1 GAGTSHT
8 PASSATATRAASP
21 DNLIVNSL
29 LKLNHIKFGQRETCA
44 TTHAG
49 PSWLTLKMPDSSST
63 SSQSQSQSQ
72 PHSQQHAHLPSRTLY
87 AKGPSFELENFTSR
101 DYIVKDFIESLSD
114 TAIAH
119 RRSAGTASGA
129 SQAFDPK
136 PLIRTFEHAQ
146 SRLNDLLGDLEIR
159 ENELSAA
166 VRRAEA
172 QHAQNL
178 STLGRKLNH
187 AIESFQKLDT
197 SLNGAGLSNGADS
210 NNMAVETGKRLEEL
224 DRQRRRALDAHF
236 LIECWDEVSNYGDTT
251 KLETL
256 RMSGNSEG
264 KLRAAHIAKQLLRIS
279 QRLDPKSWNDGS
291 NGNGNY
297 QNGDASPALNGGNG
311 NDNLPKKNTREIIE
325 KFSETLEKD
334 LLKQFDDFYRKANFE
349 GMKECATVLRD
360 FNGGASVIAL
370 FVNQHQFFIDRSQL
384 VTEEVGGD
392 VETWEKLA
400 DPDAEPPGVEP
411 SLQSLVDDVK
421 VVVQDESAII
431 RRAFPYYD
439 EVLSRFL
446 QRVFQQSIQQ
456 RLEMVLEKASSI
468 SSLAFLRSLQSSR
481 SYINALVDDLKT
493 HGLTE
498 APDSI
503 SSQTAI
509 LLDQQLEE
517 LFVPYFVGSSYI
529 ERERRNLE
537 DLYTSLLFRF
547 TAFHSRRK
555 KAATT
560 FMASLAKSGSEL
572 LASAKESYVHRLDSP
587 DFTPTQRQIL
597 LRIAG
602 LKNSGDG
609 ARPAEPEF
617 TDADGLLS
625 IDYVKRMLKWLAEG
639 VGRGL
644 ELSVSSETPKDVASL
659 LNLLLLMMAES
670 YVDVA
675 LDAALEAAAAQE
687 NVKTEPDFSYL
698 QSLRA
703 AISITHLMLT
713 CINTVLIPLA
723 ANNVTIR
730 RDMEKKANLAVSRVE
745 DKVNALE
752 QRTIDVALAWVGKLL
767 GGQKKND
774 FRPKEGDSSTAWLEM
789 LQTPTCEAIC
799 TFLAQLHNTTLTY
812 VPSSGTSLPTL
823 FTELALGVRTQVLE
837 HFRRFQ
843 VNGPGGLMV
852 TKDMTR
858 YVNLFKEWELEPEAK
873 AAIDVLLEVG
883 SLFVVGPEALRE
895 KLRGGQASGTSASN
909 GGSADTGGGR
919 SAAASS
925 AAADGGAGLS
935 VQEIRGYVLKRVDT
949 NTVAMQSVLNSL

>member
-1 GAGTSHT
+1 
-8 PASSATATRAASP
+8 
-21 DNLIVNSL
+21 
-29 LKLNHIKFGQRETCA
+29 
-44 TTHAG
+44 
-49 PSWLTLKMPDSSST
+49 MPDTASISSS
-63 SSQSQSQSQ
+63 SHSRSLSHQQSRS
-72 PHSQQHAHLPSRTLY
+72 LY
-87 AKGPSFELENFTSR
+87 PRGPSFTLEYFSGR

-114 TAIAH
+114 NAIAS
-119 RRSAGTASGA
+119 RRSAGTAA
-129 SQAFDPK
+129 ATAAANQPFDPK

-146 SRLNDLLGDLEIR
+146 GSLNDLLGDLEIR

-178 STLGRKLNH
+178 NTLGRKLSH

-197 SLNGAGLSNGADS
+197 SLNGAALLSSTASNGVPESS
-210 NNMAVETGKRLEEL
+210 NVAVEVGKRLEEL
-224 DRQRRRALDAHF
+224 ERQRRRALDAHF
-236 LIECWDEVSNYGDTT
+236 LIECWDEVSNRGDVT

-279 QRLDPKSWNDGS
+279 QRLDPKSWNDTS
-291 NGNGNY
+291 NGNGHYANE
-297 QNGDASPALNGGNG
+297 GLMSPGLNGNG
-311 NDNLPKKNTREIIE
+311 NGNHFPKKDTREIIE

-334 LLKQFDDFYRKANFE
+334 LLKQFDDFYRKANFD
-349 GMKECATVLRD
+349 GMKECALVLRD

-392 VETWEKLA
+392 AEVWEKLA
-400 DPDAEPPGVEP
+400 DPDADPPGIEP

-421 VVVQDESAII
+421 VVVQDESTII

-456 RLEMVLEKASSI
+456 RLEMVLDKANSV

-481 SYINALVDDLKT
+481 SYLNSLVDDLKA

-498 APDSI
+498 APDPI
-503 SSQTAI
+503 SSQTAVV
-509 LLDQQLEE
+509 LDQQLED

-529 ERERRNLE
+529 EREKRNLE
-537 DLYTSLLFRF
+537 ELYTSLLFKF

-555 KAATT
+555 KTATTT

-572 LASAKESYVHRLDSP
+572 LASAKESYLYRLESSDS
-587 DFTPTQRQIL
+587 TPTQRQML
-597 LRIAG
+597 LRVAG
-602 LKNSGDG
+602 LRDSGDVSG
-609 ARPAEPEF
+609 KPAEPEF
-617 TDADGLLS
+617 TEEDGLLS
-625 IDYVKRMLKWLAEG
+625 VAYAKRMLKWLAEG

-659 LNLLLLMMAES
+659 LGLLLSTMAEG
-670 YVDVA
+670 YIEIGLEAA
-675 LDAALEAAAAQE
+675 LDAASAQE
-687 NVKTEPDFSYL
+687 NTKSEPDFTYL
-698 QSLRA
+698 HTLRT
-703 AISITHLMLT
+703 AISVTHLMLT

-723 ANNVTIR
+723 TNNVTTR
-730 RDMEKKANLAVSRVE
+730 RDMEKKTNVVVSRIE
-745 DKVNALE
+745 DKINAIE
-752 QRTIDVALAWVGKLL
+752 QRTIDVALAWVSKLL

-774 FRPKEGDSSTAWLEM
+774 FRPKEDSSAAWLEM
-789 LQTPTCEAIC
+789 LQTPTCESIC
-799 TFLAQLHNTTLTY
+799 TFLTHLQNTIL
-812 VPSSGTSLPTL
+812 TSLPPSGSNLQSL
-823 FTELALGVRTQVLE
+823 FTELALGVRSQILD

-843 VNGPGGLMV
+843 VSGPGGLMV

-858 YVNLFKEWELEPEAK
+858 YANLLKSWDLEDEEQVK

-895 KLRGGQASGTSASN
+895 KLRGPATSAGSTATSN
-909 GGSADTGGGR
+909 GNGNGNGGNR
-919 SAAASS
+919 PTPAAVAT
-925 AAADGGAGLS
+925 DGFALS
-935 VQEIRGYVLKRVDT
+935 VQDIRAYVMRRVDT
-949 NTVAMQSVLNSL
+949 NTVAMQSVLSSL